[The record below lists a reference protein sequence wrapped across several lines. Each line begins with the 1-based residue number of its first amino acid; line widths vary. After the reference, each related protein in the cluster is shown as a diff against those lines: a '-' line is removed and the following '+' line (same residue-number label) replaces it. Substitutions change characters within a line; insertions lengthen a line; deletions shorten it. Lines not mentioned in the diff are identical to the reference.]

1 MNAAVLSREFT
12 RPASSKER
20 GFAIANR
27 PIRDLETVFRPIPEE
42 HPGYRSAHYLNG
54 DELARNQI
62 RVASFVGTLFRI

>member
-20 GFAIANR
+20 GFAIVNR
-27 PIRDLETVFRPIPEE
+27 PIQDLETVFGPIPEE
-42 HPGYRSAHYLNG
+42 QPGTLSSHYLIG

-62 RVASFVGTLFRI
+62 RLATFTGALLRI